1 MAKQHIDLIQEF
13 KAPVNTIFAELTDH
27 VKFGKLLN
35 AKITRIVDGQGDDP
49 NGLGSVRKITPVPL
63 ADFEETVVTFKPNE
77 LMEYAVSQ
85 GSPIKN
91 HIGRMEFS
99 AIDAGGGR
107 ESTRVRY
114 TITFEPR
121 LPIPFLGGLLK
132 KAIEAPVKKG
142 LLHLAERYAKSY

>member
-1 MAKQHIDLIQEF
+1 MKKQHIDLVQEF
-13 KAPVNTIFAELTDH
+13 KAPVNTVFSELTDH
-27 VKFGKLLN
+27 VKFGKLLK
-35 AKITRIVDGQGDDP
+35 AKITRTVDGQGEDP

-99 AIDAGGGR
+99 VIKEGDGR
-107 ESTRVRY
+107 ESTLLRY
-114 TITFEPR
+114 TIVFEPK
-121 LPIPFLGGLLK
+121 LPIPFWGGLLK
-132 KAIEAPVKKG
+132 KAIETPIRKG
-142 LLHLAERYAKSY
+142 LLVLAERYAKSY

>member
-13 KAPVNTIFAELTDH
+13 KAPVDTIFAELTDH
-27 VKFGKLLN
+27 VKFGKLLK
-35 AKITRIVDGQGDDP
+35 AKIARIVDAQGDDP

-77 LMEYAVSQ
+77 LMEYEVSQ

-99 AIDAGGGR
+99 AITAADGR
-107 ESTRVRY
+107 ESTRLRY
-114 TITFEPR
+114 TIVFEPK

-132 KAIEAPVKKG
+132 KAIEAPVKNG
-142 LLHLAERYAKSY
+142 LSALAERYAKNY

>member
-13 KAPVNTIFAELTDH
+13 KAPVDTIFAELTDH

-91 HIGRMEFS
+91 HIGCMEFS

>member
-1 MAKQHIDLIQEF
+1 MTKQYIDLMQEF
-13 KAPVNTIFAELTDH
+13 KAPVDTIFAELTDH
-27 VKFGKLLN
+27 EKFGKLLK

-99 AIDAGGGR
+99 AIASDDGR

-114 TITFEPR
+114 TIVFEPK

-142 LLHLAERYAKSY
+142 LLALAERYTKSY